1 MRQIISFIIGFFAV
15 WSPVYAAP
23 SGDEISLAAGNV
35 LSISSDSESQLNS
48 TIELDWSGIASV
60 PLCGSI
66 SLLNLS
72 LQDAHATLSRCL
84 NKFYR
89 KIPDFRLSPVTPRLF
104 AVKAGRRN
112 EKMNIVKVAQG
123 TSVNSVLASAVS
135 APESNAVIR
144 LISPFG
150 LDLVHPAGAADW
162 SVPFRWRGGES
173 LIIETPATSKSAL
186 SIDVLGE
193 VKKVGRFEFKAS
205 QSILSIIRE
214 AQGLTSAA
222 DPEAVTVIRSTSGQ
236 KIKSDWD
243 DQNIRIE
250 PGDVIFVPA
259 KSEHGFEKSIRWTG
273 SLLAVINT
281 FFLVILTRKR

>member
-1 MRQIISFIIGFFAV
+1 MKNIIVFLIGFFSYCGQV
-15 WSPVYAAP
+15 HAAP
-23 SGDEISLAAGNV
+23 SGEEISLAAGNA
-35 LSISSDSESQLNS
+35 LSISSESESQLNA
-48 TIELDWSGIASV
+48 TVELDWSGFASV
-60 PLCGSI
+60 PLCGSLL
-66 SLLNLS
+66 LLNMS
-72 LQDAHATLSRCL
+72 LAEAHGTLSRCL

-89 KIPDFRLSPVTPRLF
+89 KIPDFRLSQVTPRLF

-135 APESNAVIR
+135 IPESNAVVR

-162 SVPFRWRGGES
+162 SAPFRWRGGES
-173 LIIETPATSKSAL
+173 LIIETPATAKNTL

-193 VKKVGRFEFKAS
+193 VKKAGRFDFKAS
-205 QSILSIIRE
+205 QTILSIIRE

-222 DPEAVTVIRSTSGQ
+222 DPEAVVVIRSTSGQ

-259 KSEHGFEKSIRWTG
+259 KSEHVFEKSIRWTG